1 MARVSVIIPAYNESR
16 YLPVTLDALG
26 RQTVPRDQ
34 FEIIVIDNGSTDGTQ
49 DIARARAD
57 LLLEMPRVTVAALRN
72 HGASRAT
79 GSILAFLD
87 ADCIPAETWLEEGLR
102 SAAEVRSVTGYEYEI
117 PKEAGWI
124 ADAWF
129 CVRELGRAEVTH
141 INSGNLVLPH
151 DLFDEIGGFD
161 EALATGED
169 TEFCAR
175 ARRTAPVISD
185 SRIVV
190 YHYGVPRT
198 PGQFFRREVWLGLGA
213 FGTFRQNWRDKPLLA
228 TLGFAIGTTLQ
239 IFGFIQLM
247 TGGSGTFLSVGTG
260 LVAGVLAASI
270 FYRRKYVRGV
280 QHILQLVVLYYLF
293 YLGRTVSFFHILRGK
308 SSYHGNKSK

>member
-16 YLPVTLDALG
+16 YLPLCLDALG

-34 FEIIVIDNGSTDGTQ
+34 FEIIVVDNGSTDGTQ

-57 LLLEMPRVTVAALRN
+57 RLLEMPRVTVAALRN
-72 HGASRAT
+72 HGARHAG

-87 ADCIPAETWLEEGLR
+87 ADCIPVETWLEEGLR
-102 SAAEVRSVTGYEYEI
+102 SAAQVRSVTGYEYEI

-129 CVRELGRAEVTH
+129 CVRDPGRAEVTH
-141 INSGNLVLPH
+141 INSGNLVLPQ

-175 ARRTAPVISD
+175 ARKSAPVISD

-198 PGQFFRREVWLGLGA
+198 LKQFFRREVWLGLGA
-213 FGTFRQNWRDKPLLA
+213 FGTFKQNWRDKPLLA
-228 TLGFAIGTTLQ
+228 TLAFALGTGIQ
-239 IFGFIQLM
+239 IVGLIALISNA
-247 TGGSGTFLSVGTG
+247 SGTLLSAGTG
-260 LVAGVLAASI
+260 LIVGVLAASI
-270 FYRRKYVRGV
+270 FYRRRYVRGV
-280 QHILQLVVLYYLF
+280 RHILQLVVLYYLF

-308 SSYHGNKSK
+308 NSYHGNKSK